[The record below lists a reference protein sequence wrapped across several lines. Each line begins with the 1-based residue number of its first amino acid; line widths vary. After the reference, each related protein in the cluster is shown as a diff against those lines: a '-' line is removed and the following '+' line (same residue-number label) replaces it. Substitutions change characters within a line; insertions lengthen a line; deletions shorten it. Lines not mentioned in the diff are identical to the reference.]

1 MDRGRAGG
9 SENPGIETEVDRC
22 PFNWQRKAPPEDAPC
37 TLAWSPS
44 PSSLSVG
51 YRASQSVNLS
61 QLWKYY
67 RTIATNCLRGNP
79 PGLPRNNDA
88 QWFGHP
94 PRHTQGAH
102 TTTPSPRTLYWPP
115 SSTPPLAAAPLRL
128 SGSPWRPLVL
138 PPSGALLQAP
148 ACARAPGHGGRGT
161 RRRAPRGTHARPR
174 GTRRGGS
181 RRRGRACS
189 SSGSRH
195 GCGHGPRPRIPGA
208 LRRRAV
214 LRGARPGAGEPP
226 GAEGA
231 GRRRCAPTRR
241 AQPVARRAEPPP
253 PATAPPRPAPPA
265 APPGRTARYSPLR
278 VPAAGGG
285 ARTLAARA
293 GPTRSACGRF
303 PPDPGSRAE
312 EEEDADLPEREESW
326 LLAEREES
334 QEAQFPGLR
343 RAVQV
348 RRDAARGTPRRRSP
362 AALGG
367 RGAGDG
373 DPGRS
378 GARGGWFRAAGGP
391 RGAAGCVR
399 GERGRCGQWT
409 RIGALRC
416 TGVVPG
422 APRSSRAAE
431 PGKSGSPRRQSEA

>member
-1 MDRGRAGG
+1 MEIVQD
-9 SENPGIETEVDRC
+9 
-22 PFNWQRKAPPEDAPC
+22 
-37 TLAWSPS
+37 
-44 PSSLSVG
+44 
-51 YRASQSVNLS
+51 
-61 QLWKYY
+61 
-67 RTIATNCLRGNP
+67 NCNELP
-79 PGLPRNNDA
+79 PGQSLWAAKEQRRPVV
-88 QWFGHP
+88 
-94 PRHTQGAH
+94 
-102 TTTPSPRTLYWPP
+102 WPP
-115 SSTPPLAAAPLRL
+115 SNTYTRRPHHDSLTPHSALATIQHPATSGGAFKTQRLPLAAACASSSESSAPGPRVCA
-128 SGSPWRPLVL
+128 ST
-138 PPSGALLQAP
+138 GAQRAGD
-148 ACARAPGHGGRGT
+148 AAARAPWGP
-161 RRRAPRGTHARPR
+161 RAPEARAV
-174 GTRRGGS
+174 RGGS

-189 SSGSRH
+189 SLGSRH
-195 GCGHGPRPRIPGA
+195 GCGHGRRPGIPGA
-208 LRRRAV
+208 LGRRAV

-231 GRRRCAPTRR
+231 ERRRCAPTRR
-241 AQPVARRAEPPP
+241 AQPVVRRAEPPP

-373 DPGRS
+373 DPRRS

-391 RGAAGCVR
+391 RGAAGCDR
-399 GERGRCGQWT
+399 GERGRCGRWT
-409 RIGALRC
+409 RIAALRC